1 MSFTPRGYEEIVRD
15 MLTTLTGGTVR
26 EVIPAPSAESLVV
39 PQKLLRRPVRRV
51 SHLAGRI
58 ATGPAVDAPQVDYRF
73 TAQDFEVIASNGT
86 SGDLDTIRFRPEGR
100 RPAPG
105 SWLEVNYYPVH
116 TDPVP
121 LTDVN
126 VGSVVRTLMETVAR
140 EMALVQ
146 QQLQRVYDSA
156 FVDTA
161 EAGALDRVVALV
173 GVSRI
178 RAGHP
183 VVTVRFT
190 RQPGTAGQITIPAST
205 ALTDGDGNRYRT
217 LTMLVMEPN
226 ETTGEVLC
234 AGDTP
239 GTPEVGEQTLD
250 RLEVLIAGISSVT
263 NPQPAR
269 RLATAED
276 DDILRRRARGALA
289 GSVRGTMSA
298 LEFGLRS
305 IDGVKD
311 LTLLEEP
318 NGVPGEVR
326 ITIAYREPTPE
337 IRAAVDRAILELR
350 PAGIRVVLGDA
361 ARRRVGARAELTL
374 AGTGVTATESA
385 ALVRAVQSGLSTL
398 LDRTAPGGKV
408 RRSQLTSVALSDAR
422 VVDARVVLL
431 PEGSA
436 EVEELQ
442 LAAGETLEV
451 ILPIAVTTQAEQTG
465 VSVAS
470 SSTVSATLPLHLTP
484 GVTELEATQAL
495 TLAIASHLA
504 SRSASAPLTVD
515 GVVAALRDDTRYA
528 LTRAEVLLT
537 IETADGRFLQLTD
550 GTGSYAPVT
559 SETLQ
564 RGALAV
570 DIREGKA

>member
-1 MSFTPRGYEEIVRD
+1 
-15 MLTTLTGGTVR
+15 
-26 EVIPAPSAESLVV
+26 
-39 PQKLLRRPVRRV
+39 
-51 SHLAGRI
+51 
-58 ATGPAVDAPQVDYRF
+58 
-73 TAQDFEVIASNGT
+73 
-86 SGDLDTIRFRPEGR
+86 
-100 RPAPG
+100 
-105 SWLEVNYYPVH
+105 VNYYPLH

-126 VGSVVRTLMETVAR
+126 VGSVVRTLMETVGR
-140 EMALVQ
+140 EMALMQ

-190 RQPGTAGQITIPAST
+190 RQPGTAGQITIPSGT

-226 ETTGEVLC
+226 ETTGEVLS

-239 GTPEVGEQTLD
+239 GTPEVAELTLD
-250 RLEVLIAGISSVT
+250 RLEVMIAGISSVT

-276 DDILRRRARGALA
+276 DDILRRRARGALS
-289 GSVRGTMSA
+289 GSVRGTLAA

-305 IDGVKD
+305 LDGVKD
-311 LTLLEEP
+311 LTILEEP

-337 IRAAVDRAILELR
+337 LRAAVDRVIRDLR

-374 AGTGVTATESA
+374 AGTGVTASESA
-385 ALVRAVQSGLSTL
+385 VLVSTVQQSIADL
-398 LDRTAPGGKV
+398 LDRTPPGGKV
-408 RRSQLTSVALSDAR
+408 RRSQLASVALADPRVIDAQ
-422 VVDARVVLL
+422 VVLV
-431 PEGSA
+431 PDGGS
-436 EVEELQ
+436 ETEELQ

-451 ILPIAVTTQAEQTG
+451 VLPIAVTTQAEQTG
-465 VSVAS
+465 ATVAS
-470 SSTVSATLPLHLTP
+470 SSTVSATLPLHLSP

-495 TLAIASHLA
+495 TLALGSHLA

-537 IETADGRFLQLTD
+537 VETADGRFLQLTD
-550 GTGSYAPVT
+550 GTGTYAPAT

-564 RGALAV
+564 RGAMAV
-570 DIREGKA
+570 DIREGNV

>member
-1 MSFTPRGYEEIVRD
+1 VTFTPRGYEEIVRD

-26 EVIPAPSAESLVV
+26 EVVPAPPPESLVV
-39 PQKLLRRPVRRV
+39 PQKLLRRPVRRI

-58 ATGPAVDAPQVDYRF
+58 ATSAAADAPQVDYRF
-73 TAQDFEVIASNGT
+73 TAQDFELIAASGT
-86 SGDLDTIRFRPEGR
+86 VGDEDTIRFRPEGR

-105 SWLEVNYYPVH
+105 SWLEVNYYPLH

-126 VGSVVRTLMETVAR
+126 VGSVVRTVMETVAR

-146 QQLQRVYDSA
+146 QQLQRIYDSA

-161 EAGALDRVVALV
+161 ESGALDRVVALV

-183 VVTVRFT
+183 VTTVRFS
-190 RQPGTAGQITIPAST
+190 RQPGTAGQITVPAST

-226 ETTGEVLC
+226 ETTGEVLA

-239 GTPEVGEQTLD
+239 GTPEVAELTLD

-269 RLATAED
+269 RLATAEED
-276 DDILRRRARGALA
+276 DVLRRRARGALA
-289 GSVRGTMSA
+289 GSVRGTLSA

-311 LTLLEEP
+311 LTLTEEP

-326 ITIAYREPTPE
+326 ITIAYREPTAE
-337 IRAAVDRAILELR
+337 LRATVDRTIRELR

-374 AGTGVTATESA
+374 AGSGLAAADTAT
-385 ALVRAVQSGLSTL
+385 LVADVQQRLADL

-408 RRSQLTSVALSDAR
+408 RRSQLGSVAMTDPRVIDAR
-422 VVDARVVLL
+422 IVLI
-431 PEGSA
+431 PDGGS
-436 EVEELQ
+436 ETEELR
-442 LAAGETLEV
+442 LADGETLEV
-451 ILPIAVTTQAEQTG
+451 VLPIAVTTQAEQAGT
-465 VSVAS
+465 SIAS
-470 SSTVSATLPLHLTP
+470 SATVSATLPLHLAP
-484 GVTELEATQAL
+484 AVTELEATQAM
-495 TLAIASHLA
+495 TLALSAHLA
-504 SRSASAPLTVD
+504 SRSPSAPLTVD
-515 GVVAALRDDTRYA
+515 GVVAALRDDTRFA
-528 LTRAEVLLT
+528 LVRAEVLLT
-537 IETADGRFLQLTD
+537 VETADGRFLQLTD
-550 GTGSYAPVT
+550 GTGTYAPTV

-564 RGALAV
+564 RGAMAV
-570 DIREGKA
+570 DIREGNA